1 VEQGRWVFAI
11 SLVCWRRRRIA
22 LAAVK
27 PCFET
32 VFPREILSKNGR
44 TFLMQPVAILNPLTN
59 QFGSLL
65 LIGLPIACISW
76 TVTHEDVFREP
87 REFCK
92 EKSKDCR
99 PLYMRKL
106 FYLFTCEYC
115 FSHYATALLLILT
128 HFQMLYAG
136 WRGYLIS
143 EFALVWVA
151 NLYMSIFSRLRL
163 DIKSENLTIEEHA
176 RSVGAPGP
184 VKVAK

>member
-11 SLVCWRRRRIA
+11 SLVYWRRRRIA

-76 TVTHEDVFREP
+76 TVTHEEVFREP

-176 RSVGAPGP
+176 RSVGVPGP